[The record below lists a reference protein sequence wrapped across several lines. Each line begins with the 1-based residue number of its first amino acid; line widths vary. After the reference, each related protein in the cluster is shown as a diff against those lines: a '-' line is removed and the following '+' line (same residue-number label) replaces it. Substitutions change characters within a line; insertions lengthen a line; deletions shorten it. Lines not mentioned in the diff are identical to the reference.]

1 MLWKHSPLLLALSL
15 LPADVCHA
23 QTPYAGLQTRSI
35 KALSD
40 QQIADLRE
48 GRGMGLALPAEL
60 NGYPGPA
67 HLLELADQIGLSD
80 NQRIA
85 IQRLFNA
92 MKAETIPVGE
102 RLIEQE
108 AALDGLFSTHHATQE
123 NVFAATSE
131 IGATQGKLRNAHL
144 KCHLATLALLR
155 PEQIQRYE
163 QLRGYGG
170 GDHKHQHQ
178 Q

>member
-1 MLWKHSPLLLALSL
+1 
-15 LPADVCHA
+15 
-23 QTPYAGLQTRSI
+23 
-35 KALSD
+35 
-40 QQIADLRE
+40 
-48 GRGMGLALPAEL
+48 MGLALPAEL

-85 IQRLFNA
+85 IQRLFSA
-92 MKAETIPVGE
+92 IKAETIPVGE

-123 NVFAATSE
+123 NVAAATAE
-131 IGATQGKLRNAHL
+131 IGATQGKLRSAHL
-144 KCHLATLALLR
+144 KYHLATLALLW
-155 PEQIQRYE
+155 PEQIQRCE

-170 GDHKHQHQ
+170 GDHNHQHEQ
-178 Q
+178 

>member
-1 MLWKHSPLLLALSL
+1 MLRKLPFLLALSL
-15 LPADVCHA
+15 VPAGVCHA
-23 QTPYAGLQTRSI
+23 QTPYTGLQTRSI
-35 KALSD
+35 KALSE
-40 QQIADLRE
+40 QQIADLME

-67 HLLELADQIGLSD
+67 HLLELADQVGLSD
-80 NQRIA
+80 SQRSA

-108 AALDGLFSTHHATQE
+108 AALDALFSTHHATQE
-123 NVFAATSE
+123 NIAAATAE
-131 IGATQGKLRNAHL
+131 IGVTQAMLRSAHL
-144 KCHLATLALLR
+144 KYHLSTVALLQ
-155 PEQIQRYE
+155 PEQVHRYA

-170 GDHKHQHQ
+170 DDHQHHHEQ
-178 Q
+178 

>member
-1 MLWKHSPLLLALSL
+1 MLRKLCLLLAVSL
-15 LPADVCHA
+15 VPADVCLA

-80 NQRIA
+80 SQRSA
-85 IQRLFNA
+85 IQLLFNA
-92 MKAETIPVGE
+92 MKAETIPLGE
-102 RLIEQE
+102 RLIGQE
-108 AALDGLFSTHHATQE
+108 ATLDGLFSTHHATEE
-123 NVFAATSE
+123 NVAAATAE
-131 IGATQGKLRNAHL
+131 IGATQAKLRAAHL
-144 KCHLATLALLR
+144 KYHLSTLALLQ
-155 PEQIQRYE
+155 PERIQRYA

-170 GDHKHQHQ
+170 GDHHHHHEH
-178 Q
+178 